1 MEWLVVDVPLD
12 SSGSGR
18 GEERAPQALRAAGLL
33 AAVDGGNG
41 GIVDAAIRDAVRDP
55 VTGVVGA
62 DEIRRATRNTAAA
75 VRDMRAEPDLP
86 RPLLVGGDCT
96 LLVGV
101 FGALPPGTALWFLD
115 GHPDFLDGTTSETG
129 EAADMDLSILTG
141 HGPAGI
147 VDGPAGGGPLVDPA
161 LVDLVG
167 HRRPDDDLARV
178 EHRRLAAAAV
188 RSLTA
193 RQVRDRGPA
202 DVGTAIAGQGDGP
215 AWLHLDLDVLDAE
228 ALPAVTYPQPDGLS
242 WDDLVALT
250 RPLVR
255 SGRVCGISVADFN
268 PDLDP
273 DGAHARRVV
282 DALAEILAP

>member
-1 MEWLVVDVPLD
+1 MEWLVVDVPVD
-12 SSGSGR
+12 SSGAGR
-18 GEERAPQALRAAGLL
+18 GEERAPGALRAAGLL
-33 AAVDGGNG
+33 ARVDGGNA
-41 GIVDAAIRDAVRDP
+41 GIVDARMRDAARDP

-62 DEIRRATRNTAAA
+62 EELRRAVRNTAAA
-75 VRDMRAEPDLP
+75 VRDLRAEPHLP
-86 RPLLVGGDCT
+86 RPLLLGGDCT
-96 LLVGV
+96 MLLGV
-101 FGALPPGTALWFLD
+101 FAALPPGTALWFLD
-115 GHPDFLDGTTSETG
+115 GHPDFLDGTTSATG

-147 VDGPAGGGPLVDPA
+147 ADRPGRTGPLVEPA

-167 HRRPDDDLARV
+167 HRPPDDDVARV
-178 EHRRLAAAAV
+178 ELDRLEAAGV
-188 RSLTA
+188 RNVAA
-193 RQVRDRGPA
+193 RQVRERGPA
-202 DVGTAIAGQGDGP
+202 EVGRRIAGRGDGP

-228 ALPAVTYPQPDGLS
+228 ALAAVTYPRPDGLG

-273 DGAHARRVV
+273 DGSAARRVV